1 MESRRGLIDSNQ
13 FSTDR
18 WASRIENSPRL
29 HIAWEGLS
37 EVWLPEF
44 KSAVTEALAKRAAMI
59 EKTSTPE

>member
-1 MESRRGLIDSNQ
+1 
-13 FSTDR
+13 
-18 WASRIENSPRL
+18 L

-37 EVWLPEF
+37 EAWLPEF